1 MDMESDNFAT
11 WLEINLGI
19 IEKNLSVIKDLVGTQ
34 VMPIIKANAYGH
46 GLEEIARTVEKAG
59 MTWCGVAR
67 IEEAIL
73 LRKAGIKMHI
83 LVMGYTPPQRVSDA
97 IHHDISL
104 TVYDDAVAREYL
116 EQVRSH
122 KASIHIQVKV
132 DTGMGRLGI
141 PAAQALELISF
152 IHRCPEFVFE
162 AIFTHF
168 ACADEPEKS
177 YTDQQLEKFEQIIQE
192 VEKQGLRP
200 PLIHAANSAAML
212 NYPNSRYDIVRCGLA
227 MYGINPSKSTRF
239 PGEIMPALTWKTRLI
254 SVKEL
259 PAKHGVSY
267 GFKYITQKSE
277 RVGVIAVGYGD
288 GMRRQPGNVA
298 LLHNQRVPV
307 IGNVCMDQCMLQLD
321 QIPDAKVGDEV
332 VLIGQQG
339 NERITATDLAQTW
352 GTIPYEVICG
362 MAARMPRHYIR

>member
-1 MDMESDNFAT
+1 MESDNFAT
-11 WLEINLGI
+11 WLEIDLGV
-19 IEKNLSVIKDLVGTQ
+19 IEKNLRVIQDVAGTQ

-59 MTWCGVAR
+59 TSWCGVAR
-67 IEEAIL
+67 IEEALL
-73 LRKAGIKMHI
+73 LRKAGISMRI
-83 LVMGYTPPQRVSDA
+83 LVLGYTPPQRVAEA
-97 IHHDISL
+97 IHNAISL
-104 TVYDDAVAREYL
+104 TVYDDAVVREYL
-116 EQVRSH
+116 EQARSH

-141 PAAQALELISF
+141 PAAQALDLISF
-152 IHRCPEFVFE
+152 VHGRPEFIFE

-168 ACADEPEKS
+168 ACADEPETS
-177 YTDQQLEKFEQIIQE
+177 YTNQQLEKFQRIIQE
-192 VEKQGLRP
+192 VVKQGLRP
-200 PLIHAANSAAML
+200 PLIHAANSAATL

-227 MYGINPSKSTRF
+227 MYGINPSKSTQF
-239 PGEIMPALTWKTRLI
+239 PEGITPALTWKTRLI
-254 SVKEL
+254 SIKDL
-259 PAKHGVSY
+259 PSGHGVSY

-277 RVGVIAVGYGD
+277 RVGVIAVGYAD

-307 IGNVCMDQCMLQLD
+307 IGNVCMDQCILQLD
-321 QIPDAKVGDEV
+321 QVPNARIGDEV

-339 NERITATDLAQTW
+339 NEWITATDLAQTW